1 MNFAVL
7 DLETNGFKGRSVVS
21 ASSLVFDENGRIRD
35 FFNRYYLPTEKPD
48 QGAINVHGLTPSRI
62 NHLRMGASYP
72 LFFADD
78 CDSLDIFWK
87 HYDISGIVVHN
98 LEFDTSFLPANIK
111 KSWKWWCSMKGL
123 TDFCRI
129 PGKRGKYKWPRLE
142 EAKRVTAKAFH
153 GTQEVVRAEKS
164 ISEQLCHNSLSD
176 CFDLYSVFT
185 RIWSN
190 RKELVQFNVVKDNFV
205 MASWNPRSSV
215 LNCEPD
221 EHVRSNLKYSLEI
234 ARIAGLKKRE
244 KEILQIMK
252 DLFPF
257 S

>member
-21 ASSLVFDENGRIRD
+21 ASSLVFDENGKIHD

-62 NHLRMGASYP
+62 RYLRMGASYP

-87 HYDISGIVVHN
+87 HYNISGITVHN

-111 KSWKWWCSMKGL
+111 KDWKWWCSMKGL
-123 TDFCRI
+123 TDLCRI
-129 PGKRGKYKWPRLE
+129 PGKRGQFKWPRLE
-142 EAKRVTAKAFH
+142 EAKRFVVKAFN
-153 GTQEVVRAEKS
+153 GTPEVARAEKN

-176 CFDLYSVFT
+176 CFDLYSIFT
-185 RIWSN
+185 RIWIN
-190 RKELVQFNVVKDNFV
+190 RNELVRFSTVKNNF
-205 MASWNPRSSV
+205 MMPSWNPQSSV
-215 LNCEPD
+215 MDCEPD
-221 EHVRSNLKYSLEI
+221 AHVRSNLKYSLEI
-234 ARIAGLKKRE
+234 ARIAGLEKRE
-244 KEILQIMK
+244 EEILLAMK
-252 DLFPF
+252 DLFPV